1 MNPQRPTPQVEFE
14 RPRDVYEF
22 ETRAGYAHIHIHG
35 MEAPLQEARIRA
47 LEGVARAGVSI
58 DFLKLTQSGMAFLVA
73 EEQAQ
78 KTQDAL
84 TALGMSFR
92 AGQDYAILIVRSV
105 NMRDENGRI
114 AKIVS
119 IAIGTG
125 SRIDHLSDMHDRV
138 LIVTPRE
145 HASELADAL
154 RAALSEGK
162 S

>member
-1 MNPQRPTPQVEFE
+1 MSQQHPTPQVEFE

-22 ETRAGYAHIHIHG
+22 ETRTGYAHIHIHG
-35 MEAPLQEARIRA
+35 LEAPLQEARIRA

-84 TALGMSFR
+84 SALGLNFR
-92 AGQDYAILIVRSV
+92 AGKDYAILIVHSV

-125 SRIDHLSDMHDRV
+125 ARIDHLSDMHDRV

-145 HASELADAL
+145 HASGLAEAL
-154 RAALSEGK
+154 RATLSEAKG
-162 S
+162 